1 MTRRETFIQTNA
13 FAMVDG
19 LKFGIY
25 WCLGFLCTV
34 KGLGGTTLA
43 TLGMLMTLSA
53 PFLGIYLA
61 RRFENSVRSDA
72 PVGFGKAYL
81 YSALLYLYASA
92 ILSIVAFIYFNWLDH
107 GAFINS
113 YISVI
118 SAPDMQSALRQ
129 AGLEQM
135 FSDTAH
141 QSGFNSFE
149 ELLRSVRPFDI
160 SMSLFDF
167 NVFMGLI
174 LSLPTALMA
183 IMRLKNDGKDDSP
196 NS

>member
-1 MTRRETFIQTNA
+1 MTRSESFIQANA

-43 TLGMLMTLSA
+43 TLGILVTLSA
-53 PFLGIYLA
+53 PFLGIFLA
-61 RRFENSVRSDA
+61 RRFESSVRSDA
-72 PVGFGKAYL
+72 PVGFGKAFL
-81 YSALLYLYASA
+81 YSVLLYLYASI
-92 ILSIVAFIYFNWLDH
+92 ILSIVAFVYFNWLDH
-107 GAFINS
+107 GAFVNS

-141 QSGFNSFE
+141 QSGFSNFE
-149 ELLRSVRPFDI
+149 ELLRSIRPIDI
-160 SMSLFDF
+160 AMSLFNF
-167 NVFMGLI
+167 NIIMGII
-174 LSLPTALMA
+174 LSLPTALVA
-183 IMRLKNDGKDDSP
+183 LLRFRDNGKDD
-196 NS
+196 NANN

>member
-1 MTRRETFIQTNA
+1 MTRSESFIQANA

-25 WCLGFLCTV
+25 CCLGFLCTV

-43 TLGMLMTLSA
+43 TLGILVTLSA
-53 PFLGIYLA
+53 PFLGIFLA
-61 RRFENSVRSDA
+61 RRFESSVRSDA
-72 PVGFGKAYL
+72 PVGFGKAFL
-81 YSALLYLYASA
+81 YSVLLYLYASI
-92 ILSIVAFIYFNWLDH
+92 ILSIVAFVYFNWLDH
-107 GAFINS
+107 GAFVNS

-141 QSGFNSFE
+141 QSGFSNFE
-149 ELLRSVRPFDI
+149 ELLRSIRPIDI
-160 SMSLFDF
+160 AMSLFNF
-167 NVFMGLI
+167 NIIMGII
-174 LSLPTALMA
+174 LSLPTALVA
-183 IMRLKNDGKDDSP
+183 LLRFRDNGKDD
-196 NS
+196 NANK

>member
-1 MTRRETFIQTNA
+1 MTRSESFIQANA

-43 TLGMLMTLSA
+43 TLGILVTLSA
-53 PFLGIYLA
+53 PFLGIFLA
-61 RRFENSVRSDA
+61 RRFESSVRSDA
-72 PVGFGKAYL
+72 PVGFGKAFL
-81 YSALLYLYASA
+81 YSVLLYLYASI
-92 ILSIVAFIYFNWLDH
+92 ILSIVAFVYFNWLDH
-107 GAFINS
+107 GAFVNS

-141 QSGFNSFE
+141 QSGFSNFE
-149 ELLRSVRPFDI
+149 ELLRSIRPIDI
-160 SMSLFDF
+160 AMSLFNF
-167 NVFMGLI
+167 NIIMGII
-174 LSLPTALMA
+174 LSLPTALVA
-183 IMRLKNDGKDDSP
+183 LLRFRDNGKDD
-196 NS
+196 NANK

>member
-1 MTRRETFIQTNA
+1 MTRLETFIQANA

-43 TLGMLMTLSA
+43 TLGMLITLSA
-53 PFLGIYLA
+53 PFLGIFLA
-61 RRFENSVRSDA
+61 RRFESRVRVDA

-81 YSALLYLYASA
+81 YSVLLYLYASA
-92 ILSIVAFIYFNWLDH
+92 ILAIVAFAYFNWVDH

-118 SAPDMQSALRQ
+118 SSPDMQSALRQ
-129 AGLEQM
+129 AGLDQM

-141 QSGFNSFE
+141 QGGFSSFE
-149 ELLRSVRPFDI
+149 ELLRSIRPIDI
-160 SMSLFDF
+160 GMSLFNF
-167 NVFMGLI
+167 NIIMGII
-174 LSLPTALMA
+174 LSLPTAL
-183 IMRLKNDGKDDSP
+183 ITILRFPNNGKG
-196 NS
+196 NKARQ